1 METIHATCHG
11 WHGPRGP
18 SHNGTGGGGA
28 LAGNTTAAAQ
38 GGPAAVATDVVVET
52 EMSETIAVFG
62 EVVSGR
68 QSRVAARVAGV
79 AAEVPVRVGDKVAAG
94 DVLRELDPQLFEIGL
109 AEAQAAVDVA
119 EAGIA
124 TVEARLD
131 RAQGLPPRRKPARER
146 GDRRGTARGPYQ
158 RPGRGQRRGRRSPGA
173 NEVARTALRRAR
185 YDLENATVRA
195 PFDAVVLSVA
205 TELGQF
211 INPGSE
217 VTMLLEKMSAM
228 EIEANVP
235 ARFIDALRPDQ
246 PVEARTDAG
255 GALTLA
261 LRAVLPTEFSSTRT
275 RPVRFEVLEA
285 GQKRSR
291 CLGQLVTLDVP
302 VSAPRTIAAVPKDAL
317 IQSPSGWSVF
327 VAADGKAVPRPVEIG
342 QALGTRFEVLSG
354 LAPVKRWWC
363 GATSGCGPGRTSHR
377 HRWPALA
384 TLATDA
390 TQQGYSSHGEDA
402 ACPPAPP
409 DPRSPQAGQA
419 E

>member
-1 METIHATCHG
+1 MRRAMAGMALAALLTT
-11 WHGPRGP
+11 
-18 SHNGTGGGGA
+18 A
-28 LAGNTTAAAQ
+28 LAGAATLAGSSTATAQ
-38 GGPAAVATDVVVET
+38 GGPAAVGTDLVVET
-52 EMSETIAVFG
+52 EMSETVAVFG

-94 DVLRELDPQLFEIGL
+94 DVLARLDPQLFEIGL

-131 RAQGLPPRRKPARER
+131 RARKAFRRAESLRENAAIAEAQLEDRISDLAEANGAAAEAR
-146 GDRRGTARGPYQ
+146 ARVE
-158 RPGRGQRRGRRSPGA
+158 A
-173 NEVARTALRRAR
+173 ARTALRRAR

-205 TELGQF
+205 TEHGQF

-217 VTMLLEKMSAM
+217 VATLLDTSAM

-246 PVEARTDAG
+246 TVEARTDAG

-285 GQKRSR
+285 GQAVAV
-291 CLGQLVTLDVP
+291 GQSVTLDVP

-342 QALGTRFEVLSG
+342 QALGNRFEVLSG
-354 LAPVKRWWC
+354 LAPGETVVVRGNERLRPGQDIAPTPVEP
-363 GATSGCGPGRTSHR
+363 GAAPE
-377 HRWPALA
+377 
-384 TLATDA
+384 TDA
-390 TQQGYSSHGEDA
+390 TRQDGSRQDA
-402 ACPPAPP
+402 GATGPAT
-409 DPRSPQAGQA
+409 AVAQA
-419 E
+419 ERPGQPE